1 MIASGIVFNRF
12 FDISLYTKEDIYQRY
27 NPFDV
32 VSGGIEE
39 ETLNT
44 TVGGIETEII
54 KKKIVANDMKI
65 ISYEISTKEMASNIF
80 TCCKVLE
87 KASPRLC
94 RVDLIDENLVLFSYP
109 HFSDDIE
116 LSNKI
121 ESTIEE
127 LARLSMF
134 ILKLSDDLDDWIK
147 NLSEYI
153 RICYKFTES
162 TDGPEDEV
170 ISRQIFVAPN
180 ENIDLS
186 EDNKDED

>member
-32 VSGGIEE
+32 VSGSIEE

-54 KKKIVANDMKI
+54 RKKIVANDMKI

-121 ESTIEE
+121 ESAIEE

-134 ILKLSDDLDDWIK
+134 IFKLSDDLDDWIK

>member
-32 VSGGIEE
+32 VSGSIEE

-54 KKKIVANDMKI
+54 RKKIVATDMKI
-65 ISYEISTKEMASNIF
+65 ISYEVSTKEMASNIF

-87 KASPRLC
+87 KSAPKLC

-109 HFSDDIE
+109 HFNDDME

-121 ESTIEE
+121 ESAVEE

-134 ILKLSDDLDDWIK
+134 ILKLSDDLNNWIE